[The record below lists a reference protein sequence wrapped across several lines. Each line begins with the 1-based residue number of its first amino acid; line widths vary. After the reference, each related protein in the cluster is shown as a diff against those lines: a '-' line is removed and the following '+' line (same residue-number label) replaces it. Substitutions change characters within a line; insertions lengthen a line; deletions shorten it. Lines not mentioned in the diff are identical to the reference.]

1 MEITRCGKGTK
12 REKARDELSF
22 LHEQLNI
29 LYRDKRWEKQL
40 DPTLVKKVSEKPAST
55 SSRKS
60 TETFD
65 LRVEKASA
73 QPASRPAYVRKC
85 RKMSFRQLREFI
97 DDSLRAFPESTSD
110 SEAPNSY
117 DEFIELWEMLR
128 KKVNVPELPPMP
140 PKPGPTPEFP
150 EFVASEQLK
159 QQLQAS
165 FDQQEQLKAKLATTT
180 EDSVIKELQYQLELS
195 NRSIATL
202 RNQEKQDHE
211 RERDAHI
218 SQFEDAQSVYKRGM
232 QEREA
237 EKKRQ
242 RELRPSRVQITERIG
257 KDIER
262 AFTPGAMMTRSSL
275 PWRILPPGELTLDK
289 VLKHYGRLQQQ
300 GPDIRYDRE
309 RITKAFSLRPSKCY
323 VGKDEYE
330 GYIVFTFDHTQRVLM
345 ECPIFGNAIY
355 ILGPNWKRLSRLSK
369 RDLLVR
375 TDTVKIVHKGDW
387 FTRVKRELRK

>member
-1 MEITRCGKGTK
+1 MESSRRHKIRSLYKEIDELDDELAKVTKSEKAKIRRRVAILRQEVERALEPGTNNAPSIVPRSDPVKHGASEGRKRNYPRQPAAKTQPRKSKPNNKLRNASGQSPAESAPKKGQKKPPNAELQKDQAPPKVRKLEVADYLYQRRSELVEITRCGKGTK

-165 FDQQEQLKAKLATTT
+165 FDQQEQLT
-180 EDSVIKELQYQLELS
+180 
-195 NRSIATL
+195 
-202 RNQEKQDHE
+202 
-211 RERDAHI
+211 
-218 SQFEDAQSVYKRGM
+218 
-232 QEREA
+232 
-237 EKKRQ
+237 
-242 RELRPSRVQITERIG
+242 
-257 KDIER
+257 
-262 AFTPGAMMTRSSL
+262 
-275 PWRILPPGELTLDK
+275 
-289 VLKHYGRLQQQ
+289 
-300 GPDIRYDRE
+300 
-309 RITKAFSLRPSKCY
+309 
-323 VGKDEYE
+323 
-330 GYIVFTFDHTQRVLM
+330 
-345 ECPIFGNAIY
+345 
-355 ILGPNWKRLSRLSK
+355 
-369 RDLLVR
+369 DLC
-375 TDTVKIVHKGDW
+375 GSC
-387 FTRVKRELRK
+387 